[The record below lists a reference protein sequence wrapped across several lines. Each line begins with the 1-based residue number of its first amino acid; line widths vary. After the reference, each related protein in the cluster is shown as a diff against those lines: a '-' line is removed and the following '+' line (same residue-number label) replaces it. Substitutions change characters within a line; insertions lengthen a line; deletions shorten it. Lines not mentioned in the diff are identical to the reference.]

1 MRHITRL
8 QGEWGDNFAVTKE
21 WADKL
26 GLNVDIDIAKEPIAP
41 LGSMFWVRTKAL
53 KGLFAHDW
61 KYDEF
66 PKEPIETD
74 STVLHALERL
84 YPFCVQNEGYYSG
97 WLMADTYA
105 KIEMTN
111 WKFINDKLIQALF
124 KKVGVCNFQELLER
138 TRRL

>member
-1 MRHITRL
+1 MIGNMT
-8 QGEWGDNFAVTKE
+8 NFQK
-21 WADKL
+21 
-26 GLNVDIDIAKEPIAP
+26 
-41 LGSMFWVRTKAL
+41 S
-53 KGLFAHDW
+53 LF
-61 KYDEF
+61 
-66 PKEPIETD
+66 ETD
-74 STVLHALERL
+74 ATVLHALERL